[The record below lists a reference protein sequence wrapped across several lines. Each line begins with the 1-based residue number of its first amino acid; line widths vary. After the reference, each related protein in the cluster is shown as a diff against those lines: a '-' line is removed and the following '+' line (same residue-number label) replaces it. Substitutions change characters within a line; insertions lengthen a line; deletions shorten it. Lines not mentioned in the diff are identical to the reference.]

1 MFLFFLD
8 KSVEAKNVGAG
19 TTDVS
24 LLLVEDGI
32 FESLVSLASALFT
45 KSKYYTSILDFK
57 L

>member
-1 MFLFFLD
+1 MFYFLD

-45 KSKYYTSILDFK
+45 KSKYYSCVLDFK